1 MARDTLFISH
11 ATPEDNEFAIWLASR
26 LEMLGYK
33 IWIDKEKLLGGETF
47 WQVIQNTIKNDTIK
61 FLLVYSENICDK
73 NGNLK
78 EGINKEFLYAESIA
92 KSEKI
97 KDFIIPLY
105 IDKEATFHEF
115 IGANTLTHI
124 PFDENWAEGLN
135 QLKEK
140 LEQSSVSKK
149 ANQDVSSFADWYENN
164 YHNDCEVIEK
174 KEQLYS
180 SWWKIAE
187 IPDEFFL
194 YIFPNSASAE
204 KIKERNSNLP
214 LGLISNIITSFDD
227 SLNMTVNDELGEYS
241 LKIDTV
247 KAYSLKNIIQGFESN
262 VFPTYRDIKN
272 HFINLLNSVITKIF
286 NDRGMLP
293 YNLSNGTAYFLPKK
307 DKFSRIKFI
316 FPNTEIKKGKTI
328 GGEYL
333 DIGYWHYGISV
344 KPILFPIIG
353 YSIKSHIIF
362 TSDGYQ
368 IISDN
373 KKQHSYRRNKGKT
386 FYNDVWRNLQL
397 AYIQNLKD
405 SHNNIEVVV
414 GKNNKIIRM
423 EEWPEIYIS
432 NFGYNEP
439 KAKMDIEKVENY
451 YEEQFEYE
459 EINENEGINK
469 DE

>member
-47 WQVIQNTIKNDTIK
+47 WQEIQNAIKNDTIK

-78 EGINKEFLYAESIA
+78 EGINKELSYAESIA
-92 KSEKI
+92 KIEKI
-97 KDFIIPLY
+97 KDFIIPLH
-105 IDKEATFHEF
+105 IDKKASFHEF
-115 IGANTLTHI
+115 IGANILTHI
-124 PFDENWAEGLN
+124 PFDENWAVGLS

-140 LEQSSVSKK
+140 LEQSLIPKE
-149 ANQDVSSFADWYENN
+149 ANQDGLSFTNWYENN
-164 YHNDCEVIEK
+164 YYNECKVIEK
-174 KEQLYS
+174 EEQLYS

-187 IPDEFFL
+187 IPDKFFL
-194 YIFPNSASAE
+194 YFFPNNASAE
-204 KIKERNSNLP
+204 KIKENNNHLP
-214 LGLISNIITSFDD
+214 LGIINNIITTFDD
-227 SLNMTVNDELGEYS
+227 SLNMNVNDELGEYS
-241 LKIDTV
+241 QKINTV
-247 KAYSLKNIIQGFESN
+247 KVYSINDIIHGFKSN
-262 VFPTYRDIKN
+262 VFPSYRDIKN

-293 YNLSNGTAYFLPKK
+293 YDLSNGTAYFLPKK
-307 DKFSRIKFI
+307 EKFSRIKFI
-316 FPNTEIKKGKTI
+316 FPNTEIKKRKTI

-333 DIGYWHYGISV
+333 NIGYWHYGISV

-368 IISDN
+368 IIYDH

-386 FYNDVWRNLQL
+386 LFNDVWRNLQL
-397 AYIQNLKD
+397 AYIQNLKNLN
-405 SHNNIEVVV
+405 NNIETVVS
-414 GKNNKIIRM
+414 KDNKMVRM
-423 EEWPEIYIS
+423 KEWPEIFFS

-439 KAKMDIEKVENY
+439 KSNMDKDKIENY

-459 EINENEGINK
+459 GINE